1 MLRTISRIHRWRK
14 PLLPEKKRRG
24 PKKSSPLPKAV
35 TGKELIYLWVQEPA
49 LLALLV
55 LPAIPA
61 IPVQELAQ
69 ALLALLVLLS
79 LLALLALLAQG
90 QAAAVGNQQQ
100 VPEREALSLKAL

>member
-1 MLRTISRIHRWRK
+1 MLIIVLRTISRIHRWRK

-24 PKKSSPLPKAV
+24 PKKPSPLPKAV

-61 IPVQELAQ
+61 IPAIPAAPVQELVQ
-69 ALLALLVLLS
+69 ALLVLLS
-79 LLALLALLAQG
+79 LLALLAQG

-100 VPEREALSLKAL
+100 VPER